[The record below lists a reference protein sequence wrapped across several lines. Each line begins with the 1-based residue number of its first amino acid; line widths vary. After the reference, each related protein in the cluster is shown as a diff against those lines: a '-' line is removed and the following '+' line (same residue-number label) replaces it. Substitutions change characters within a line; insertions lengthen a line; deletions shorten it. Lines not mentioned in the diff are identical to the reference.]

1 MITNIS
7 FDLWLT
13 LIRSHPQ
20 FKWKRAEMLANS
32 YNPKRYSIEQIDLLI
47 RRMDKV
53 FDRYNES
60 FGKKISA
67 SIMYQK
73 ILSELCEKERNID
86 IEEARKVETQAN
98 KLFVEY
104 YPQLLNKHI
113 PNILKSLCDEG
124 KVLNLASNTGFIEGI
139 TLRKVLEKLDILKYF
154 SFTIFSDE
162 INTSKPST
170 DFFEQVQKQA
180 NVPKKNIL
188 HIGDNVKTDYQGA
201 LDFGFSALL
210 VKQNY
215 TLDDIRPKLQRQS
228 NSLFWFSD
236 RL

>member
-20 FKWKRAEMLANS
+20 FKWKRAEMLARS
-32 YNPKRYSIEQIDLLI
+32 YNPKGYSVEQIDLLI

-60 FGKKISA
+60 FGKKIPA

-73 ILSELCEKERNID
+73 TLSELCKNKKNID
-86 IEEARKVETQAN
+86 IEEAKEVEAKAN
-98 KLFVEY
+98 KLFIEHN
-104 YPQLLNKHI
+104 PQLLNKNI
-113 PNILKSLCDEG
+113 SFILKALKEEG
-124 KVLNLASNTGFIEGI
+124 KILNLASNTGFIEGT
-139 TLRKVLEKLDILKYF
+139 TLRIVLDKLDILKYF

-170 DFFEQVQKQA
+170 DFFDQVQKQA

-188 HIGDNVKTDYQGA
+188 HVGDNVKTDYQGA

-215 TLDDIRPKLQRQS
+215 TLDDIRPKLQRQN
-228 NSLFWFSD
+228 NSLLWVSD
-236 RL
+236 QF